1 MARAL
6 QIEFTGAVYLVTSRG
21 TARQDIVVTTAIGSR
36 SAPSLLPDGQ
46 VLSSLCENAEAKSV
60 PRDVARVADT

>member
-6 QIEFTGAVYLVTSRG
+6 RIEFTGAVYHVTSRG
-21 TARQDIVVTTAIGSR
+21 TAGQDIVVMTAIGR
-36 SAPSLLPDGQ
+36 SGAPCLLPGGQ
-46 VLSSLCENAEAKSV
+46 LLSSPRGNAEAKSV